1 MGRGALKVGRRARGA
16 WMWAVAVA
24 AAVVGLCGVGSASPA
39 AGASS
44 VAPGHAAGTG
54 GAASGHGWLVVQTV
68 DAGTEGAGGR
78 GLVGREPRPAQF
90 ALVHVPPRGASGAA
104 SGSAESA
111 RLFFD
116 RPVALAADEDTVFII
131 RDVTS
136 EGVVSRHVES
146 VRASPTP
153 IEGVWA
159 FEPAGRTRVHPM
171 LEPSGRVLGAA
182 AHGGRLLV
190 LRETDEGPRLHAL
203 ERNAGAWTDAA
214 LPEGVDAG
222 VTGGAGATRLTLV
235 GGETAALVRH
245 TSRGWEAW
253 EATADGWQRMPLH
266 GSSDGANVGGAVG
279 LGAVGP
285 GVVGP
290 GAVPIGTAASGVV
303 WLDERAAGTDGG
315 IWAGIVGPDAVQ
327 PFPTLPRPAGD
338 LSAVVLAGASPRLV
352 LVGAARA
359 GAPGDGAPGGQ
370 TPGGAGRVGGGG
382 IVGAAAGGVAPGRT
396 FRVVEV
402 SLTAGEVLA
411 EGPVQ
416 RSLPVDPAEFRL
428 LAVMLVALM
437 ATALIVVLRPA
448 ADSRVLVLPERVALA
463 GSARRLV
470 AALLD
475 GVLVVSV
482 GARLLGVDPQTALGA
497 EGVFQLASSW
507 TTIPAMMGLGALY
520 GTLSESV
527 FGRTL
532 GKAVV
537 GCAVIAVG
545 PGPGAGSGAGAGAA
559 GAEGGAGA
567 AGAGR
572 ESMLRRLPLAACM
585 ARNAVKWVLPPVA
598 ALVLFEPAGRH
609 RGDVLA
615 GAAVVVRR
623 EPEGAG
629 PGGGGS
635 NGDDAG

>member
-78 GLVGREPRPAQF
+78 GLVGREARPAQF

-146 VRASPTP
+146 VRATPTP

-182 AHGGRLLV
+182 AQGGRLLV

-245 TSRGWEAW
+245 TSLGWEAW
-253 EATADGWQRMPLH
+253 EATAEGWQRMPLH
-266 GSSDGANVGGAVG
+266 GSSDGANGGGA
-279 LGAVGP
+279 
-285 GVVGP
+285 VGP

-327 PFPTLPRPAGD
+327 PFPMLPRPAGD

-359 GAPGDGAPGGQ
+359 GASGDGEPADGA
-370 TPGGAGRVGGGG
+370 PGGAGRVGGGG
-382 IVGAAAGGVAPGRT
+382 IVGAAAGGVAGGRT

-402 SLTAGEVLA
+402 SLTTGEVLA

-463 GSARRLV
+463 GSGRRLV
-470 AALLD
+470 AAVLD

-545 PGPGAGSGAGAGAA
+545 PGAGAGA
-559 GAEGGAGA
+559 GAGA

-572 ESMLRRLPLAACM
+572 ESVLRRLPLAACM

-623 EPEGAG
+623 EAEGAG
-629 PGGGGS
+629 PGGKGPDA
-635 NGDDAG
+635 DDAG